1 MNRIS
6 LQDNKTHQ
14 VQLPAIKQS
23 NPAVILGQ
31 QNLTVEQVV
40 QVARYGTQACI
51 SSEQEVLQRVESS
64 SNYIAEA
71 VANGQPIYGVTSG
84 FGGMANVVISPESA
98 AVLQNNLIWY
108 HKTGTGGKL
117 PLADVRA
124 AMLLRMN
131 SHLQG
136 ASGIRL
142 ELIQRMETFLN
153 AGVTPHVYEFGSIGA
168 SGDLVPLSYI
178 TGALVGLDSC
188 YTVDFNG
195 EEMDAPTALSRLGLS
210 PMQLQPK
217 EGLAMMNG
225 TSVMTGIAAN
235 CVWDARILLALAMG
249 AHALMLQGLNGTNQ
263 SFHEFIHRC
272 KPHPGQKWAA
282 ACMLDLL
289 AGSDLIRNELD
300 GSHDYRGDQPIQD
313 RYSLRCL
320 PQYLGP
326 IVDGMEQIS
335 QQIET
340 EINSVTDNPLID
352 VDNQAS
358 YHGGNFLGQ
367 YIGTGMD
374 SLRYYL
380 GLLTKHLDVQIAM
393 LVAPEFNH
401 GLPASL
407 VGNPQRQV
415 NMGLKGLQI
424 TANSLMPLLS
434 FYGNSLADRFPTHA
448 EQFNQNINSQGFGS
462 ANLTRR
468 SLEIGQQYLAIALMF
483 GVQAVDLRTHLIKG
497 HYDASQSL
505 SPATQQLYLAIRKVI
520 GKSPTADKP
529 YVWNDDDQF
538 LDEHIARITADIA
551 AGGEIV
557 QAVNQLWPQYCLDK
571 SYFPLSLLPCS
582 PAGK

>member
-1 MNRIS
+1 
-6 LQDNKTHQ
+6 
-14 VQLPAIKQS
+14 
-23 NPAVILGQ
+23 
-31 QNLTVEQVV
+31 
-40 QVARYGTQACI
+40 
-51 SSEQEVLQRVESS
+51 
-64 SNYIAEA
+64 
-71 VANGQPIYGVTSG
+71 
-84 FGGMANVVISPESA
+84 
-98 AVLQNNLIWY
+98 
-108 HKTGTGGKL
+108 
-117 PLADVRA
+117 
-124 AMLLRMN
+124 
-131 SHLQG
+131 
-136 ASGIRL
+136 
-142 ELIQRMETFLN
+142 
-153 AGVTPHVYEFGSIGA
+153 
-168 SGDLVPLSYI
+168 
-178 TGALVGLDSC
+178 
-188 YTVDFNG
+188 
-195 EEMDAPTALSRLGLS
+195 
-210 PMQLQPK
+210 
-217 EGLAMMNG
+217 
-225 TSVMTGIAAN
+225 
-235 CVWDARILLALAMG
+235 
-249 AHALMLQGLNGTNQ
+249 
-263 SFHEFIHRC
+263 
-272 KPHPGQKWAA
+272 
-282 ACMLDLL
+282 MLDLL

-367 YIGTGMD
+367 YIGTGMA